1 MLRSKSSLQFLL
13 GLHAALL
20 VAVAPI
26 RAASFTDPIVLLSS
40 DPIVLLSGD
49 RASQETDRAQWL
61 ASRAGQVWV
70 LDPRWSSDPTHSG
83 ILQFEHRSLQSR
95 EETVVKDT
103 PTGRLELTR
112 RSWPG
117 FENESPFRVVP
128 LPTRF
133 GATSK
138 QIRNRLMLVPFGT
151 NRIWLIDRE
160 SRQIWRLI
168 DGAWQGP
175 RAVGEQVESAV
186 AHPGGGLIFNTP
198 RHEQF
203 VFARTDLLGLVVSRF
218 GERKRSRF
226 APQDSIMN
234 TWVLTMAANGDIV
247 AAQKYGGLLRRYD
260 STGRLLWERLPDAP
274 ILRLF
279 ERARLLAEAE
289 LRIDPV
295 TACYSCKRVDFADL
309 ITEGPD
315 GSLWIHFGGRSSLDR
330 FDSAGNWLE
339 TVFVDQTGGDEA
351 RDGSWHPAGV
361 LISDQNLLTVE
372 PEGLIAYWSVSTTIL
387 EGFVTDENSNPV
399 HAATV
404 AVIGEEQ
411 MITQIAANVEGRFV
425 VRPDSANDVVRLI
438 VRADGFQETTVEGPL
453 KDLLSVPIVLEA
465 ALVQCI
471 RVVDERTLGPVPDY
485 RATLIRNPI
494 SATTVSRIE
503 GIPVAVVDNDGEACL
518 EARWPPPWLIQ
529 IDAPSYATG
538 ELRVQEWQS
547 QPVEI
552 QLQEGSRLAV
562 IITDDGD
569 KPVSEVKLLLL
580 TPEQA
585 SASALAISD
594 SRVSETDNAGRT
606 EWSAVAEGTY
616 RIKATH
622 PDYLLA
628 EWQVEVAAGSN
639 EQTFTLKSGATVLFS
654 VTTGSGH
661 PIPEARVGLDP
672 KGGVRLSRPLECV
685 TDEAGQCQ
693 VQAVPV
699 AQYKAHVVA
708 VSYVGS
714 IRNVAVDPGELEE
727 ELLIELRRGVRLTG
741 SLLGTDQFGD
751 TRFDL
756 SIFAPGARTI
766 RAPVA
771 PDGTF
776 AVNQVPGGTVTI
788 KVRDRD
794 SPLQFAMKV
803 IEISEDDAET
813 DVLLE
818 LPAALLIRG
827 SIRGEEGPCTRC
839 TITWQQMSAGLT
851 RGRRS
856 SSADAHGRYELRLPS
871 AGVFAVDV
879 QSAEGTLLLSD
890 EVEVRA
896 SRSVD
901 FEISASTLSGQVHT
915 AYGDPASKAQVQVF
929 FGDLARETH
938 RSVADHEGRYRLT
951 GLPRG
956 EVRLTVSLDGAA
968 VSKSLHWDGSD
979 REIDLVLQRR
989 RVVRLR
995 LKDEETGQPLAGA
1008 SVLVVGADGSVSR
1021 FVRIRANEEGV
1032 IEVPAIESGPLTVV
1046 IQARGYGLK
1055 NLFGIESGER
1065 PIPVSMHASVRSFTV
1080 EVRESSGGPC
1090 ALELIGANRYPM
1102 ALHGEYPP
1110 GPVPFTNSMGLLHG
1124 FEEGDYSLVL
1134 HFCDGRSASQPLH
1147 LAVGSTPHVVF

>member
-1 MLRSKSSLQFLL
+1 MLRSKASLQFLL

-26 RAASFTDPIVLLSS
+26 RAASFTDPIVLLNS
-40 DPIVLLSGD
+40 DSTVLLSGD

-61 ASRAGQVWV
+61 ASRAGQTWV
-70 LDPRWSSDPTHSG
+70 LDPRWSNDPTHSG
-83 ILQFEHRSLQSR
+83 ILQFEHGSLQSR

-103 PTGRLELTR
+103 PTGSVELTR
-112 RSWPG
+112 RSWPD
-117 FENESPFRVVP
+117 FEDESRIRAWP

-133 GATSK
+133 GVTSK
-138 QIRNRLMLVPFGT
+138 QIRNRLTLVPFGT

-168 DGAWQGP
+168 DGTWQGP
-175 RAVGEQVESAV
+175 QAVGEQVESAA
-186 AHPGGGLIFNTP
+186 AHPDGGLILNTP
-198 RHEQF
+198 SHEQY

-218 GERKRSRF
+218 GERKRARF

-274 ILRLF
+274 ILHLF
-279 ERARLLAEAE
+279 ERARLLAEAA
-289 LRIDPV
+289 LSIDP
-295 TACYSCKRVDFADL
+295 VDFADL

-361 LISDQNLLTVE
+361 LISDQNLLSVE
-372 PEGLIAYWSVSTTIL
+372 PEGLIAYWRVSTTIF
-387 EGFVTDENSNPV
+387 EGFVTDENGTPV
-399 HAATV
+399 LAATV
-404 AVIGEEQ
+404 GVIGEEQ
-411 MITQIAANVEGRFV
+411 MITKITTNVQGRFV
-425 VRPDSANDVVRLI
+425 LRPDSANDVVRLI

-471 RVVDERTLGPVPDY
+471 RVVDERTLEPVPDY
-485 RATLIRNPI
+485 RAALIKNPM
-494 SATTVSRIE
+494 STTSVSRTE
-503 GIPVAVVDNDGEACL
+503 GLPVDVVDTDGEACL
-518 EARWPPPWLIQ
+518 EARWSPPWVVQ
-529 IDAPSYATG
+529 IDAPGYATG
-538 ELRVQEWQS
+538 ELRLQEWQR

-552 QLQEGSRLAV
+552 QLQEGSGLAV
-562 IITDDGD
+562 IITDDAN
-569 KPVSEVKLLLL
+569 KPISEVELSLL

-585 SASALAISD
+585 SASALAIADFQASQ
-594 SRVSETDNAGRT
+594 TDDAGRA

-616 RIKATH
+616 TIRATH
-622 PDYLLA
+622 PGYLLA
-628 EWQVEVAAGSN
+628 EWQVEVTAGAN
-639 EQTFTLKSGATVLFS
+639 EETFTLKSGAKVFFS

-672 KGGVRLSRPLECV
+672 KGGVRLSRSLKCV
-685 TDEAGQCQ
+685 TNEAGQCQ
-693 VQAVPV
+693 VHAVPV
-699 AQYKAHVVA
+699 AQYKAYVVA
-708 VSYVGS
+708 ASYVGS

-727 ELLIELRRGVRLTG
+727 ELLVELRRGVRLTG
-741 SLLGTDQFGD
+741 SLLGTEQFGD
-751 TRFDL
+751 TRFEL

-771 PDGTF
+771 LDGTF
-776 AVNQVPGGTVTI
+776 VVNQVPAGKVTI

-803 IEISEDDAET
+803 IELSEDDAET

-818 LPAALLIRG
+818 LPAALLISG
-827 SIRGEEGPCTRC
+827 SIRGEEGPCMGC
-839 TITWQQMSAGLT
+839 TIRWQQMTADLSRAT
-851 RGRRS
+851 RS
-856 SSADAHGRYELRLPS
+856 SSADARGWYELRLPS
-871 AGVFAVDV
+871 AGVFAVDIE
-879 QSAEGTLLLSD
+879 SAEGTLLLSD

-901 FEISASTLSGQVHT
+901 FEISASKLSGQVLT
-915 AYGDPASKAQVQVF
+915 AYGDPAIKAQVQVF
-929 FGDLARETH
+929 FGSLARETH
-938 RSVADHEGRYRLT
+938 RSVTDYEGRYRLT

-956 EVRLTVSLDGAA
+956 EIRLTVSLDGAA
-968 VSKSLHWDGSD
+968 VSKAFHWDGTED
-979 REIDLVLQRR
+979 DLDLVLQGP
-989 RVVRLR
+989 RVMRLR
-995 LKDEETGQPLAGA
+995 LTDGETDQPLAGA

-1021 FVRIRANEEGV
+1021 FARIRANEEGV
-1032 IEVPAIESGPLTVV
+1032 IEVPAIESGPFTVV
-1046 IQARGYGLK
+1046 IEARGYGLK
-1055 NLFGIESGER
+1055 NLSGIEAGER

-1080 EVRESSGGPC
+1080 EVRESSGEPC
-1090 ALELIGANRYPM
+1090 ALELLGANRHPI
-1102 ALHGEYPP
+1102 ALYGKYPP

-1134 HFCDGRSASQPLH
+1134 HFCDGQSASRPLH
-1147 LAVGSTPHVVF
+1147 LAVGSSPHVVF